1 MIVPRPDIW
10 PTPLAGVHRR
20 GGTIFWHMENASDL
34 VVFYGLVQECH
45 GMNHDES

>member
-20 GGTIFWHMENASDL
+20 GWASHIL
-34 VVFYGLVQECH
+34 AH
-45 GMNHDES
+45 GKRLGSGRFLWISSGMSWDES